1 MYYETSCIVILL
13 WFCDHYWYLISYC
26 YMYKCINNSLTPL
39 ANGHIHIDLSISL
52 HPIGHL
58 KLVAECNIPFVDLRF
73 SGAFR
78 VCGAFSDSNNALI
91 CLIDVSNRMA

>member
-1 MYYETSCIVILL
+1 MQLVVLSYFFGFVNITDILSAIVT
-13 WFCDHYWYLISYC
+13 
-26 YMYKCINNSLTPL
+26 CINVLIIALTPL

-73 SGAFR
+73 SGVFR
-78 VCGAFSDSNNALI
+78 VCGAFSDSNNAWI
-91 CLIDVSNRMA
+91 CLIDVSNLMA